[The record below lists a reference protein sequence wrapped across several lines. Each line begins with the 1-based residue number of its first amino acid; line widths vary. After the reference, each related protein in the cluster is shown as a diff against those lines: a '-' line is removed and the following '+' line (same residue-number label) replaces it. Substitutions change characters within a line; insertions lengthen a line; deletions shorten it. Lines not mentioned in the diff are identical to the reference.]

1 MSTSPSLIARI
12 KSTLISFLEIR
23 AKWVPKA
30 IRWIWLTVLGLFI
43 FTPLHIFT
51 VKVDLFHLYGGMPN
65 IHEVENPENDLSS
78 EVLSADGVS
87 LGRYFRYNRS
97 QVSFGELSDDLVNT
111 LIISEDHRFSSHS
124 GLDLEAFVRVA
135 FGFLILHPSGG
146 GSTITQQL
154 AKNLYTKNPHH
165 SLDGYIARLG
175 RYPRRL
181 VEKTKEW
188 IIAVELEKN
197 FTKKEII
204 AMYLN
209 TVEFSSNT
217 YGIKVAAETYFNKP
231 PDSLNLQESAVLV
244 GMLQNPSRYNPKK
257 YPERAVSKRNEVLAK
272 VYDHEYKIK
281 TRQQYDSI
289 CRLPLGLNFTIQNQ
303 NQGLATYFRTILSSY
318 LMSYCKKKG
327 IDLWNSGLKIYTTLD
342 SRLQHYAEEAMNVHM
357 KYLQGSFFREWK
369 ARNRDPW
376 SDDNGAEIPDFLQ
389 RRVKQ
394 TDAYKEYLAH
404 YGNDAKA
411 LEQALNTKRKMT
423 IFTWKGERDTLFSTM
438 DSLNYY
444 KRFLQAGLLA
454 MDPNTGHV
462 KAWVGGFNYKYFKF
476 DHVSQGK
483 RQPGSTFKP
492 FVYGLAMESGYS
504 PCQILKDISPQFAID
519 GQDPWYPPNA
529 DGSKGSGRS
538 MNLRQAMARS
548 VNSIT
553 AQMIQSLGAQ
563 NVVEFAHRV
572 GIRSSLAAVPSLCL
586 GTSDVS
592 LLEMVDAYCTFVNG
606 GLQIKP
612 LLITRIEDKNGNVI
626 ENFVADTK
634 HAINEQTAYKML
646 YMLKGGVEEKGGT
659 SRGVSW
665 ELKANNDL
673 GGKTGTTNDA
683 SDGWYMGVTHNL
695 VCGVWVGGDER
706 AIRFPSWSFGQGSK
720 TARPIWEKFML
731 NIYADPATGIKKGYF
746 QKPASGVDVSLDCK
760 NAPFI
765 PEEKDDDQ
773 PASEKEK
780 EGSEND
786 WDISK

>member
-1 MSTSPSLIARI
+1 MSTSPSLIERI
-12 KSTLISFLEIR
+12 NRAFTSFLEMKAAWI
-23 AKWVPKA
+23 PKA
-30 IRWIWLTVLGLFI
+30 TKIIWLTILALFI
-43 FTPLHIFT
+43 FIPLYIFT
-51 VKVDLFHLYGGMPN
+51 VKVDLFHLYGGMPD

-97 QVSFGELSDDLVNT
+97 QVTFDDLSDDLVNT
-111 LIISEDHRFSSHS
+111 LIISEDHRFYSHS
-124 GLDLEAFVRVA
+124 GLDLEAFVRVV
-135 FGFLILHPSGG
+135 FGVLTLHPTGG

-154 AKNLYTKNPHH
+154 AKNLYTKNPNR
-165 SLDGYIARLG
+165 SLDGYIAGLG
-175 RYPRRL
+175 RFPRRV

-188 IIAVELEKN
+188 IIAVDLEKN

-204 AMYLN
+204 AMYFN
-209 TVEFSSNT
+209 TMEFSSNT
-217 YGIKVAAETYFNKP
+217 YGIKVAAETYFNKE

-257 YPERAVSKRNEVLAK
+257 YPERALSKRNEVLFK
-272 VYDHEYKIK
+272 VYKHDYKLR
-281 TRQQYDSI
+281 TREQYDSI
-289 CRLPLGLNFTIQNQ
+289 CRLPLGLNFNIQNQ
-303 NQGLATYFRTILSSY
+303 NQGLATYFRTVLSSY
-318 LMSYCKKKG
+318 LMNYCKKKG
-327 IDLWNSGLKIYTTLD
+327 LDLWNSGLKIYTTLD
-342 SRLQHYAEEAMNVHM
+342 SRAQRYAEEAMNAHM
-357 KYLQGSFFREWK
+357 KVLQARFYSEWK
-369 ARNRDPW
+369 MRDRDPW
-376 SDDNGAEIPDFLQ
+376 SDEDGAEIPDFLQ

-394 TDAYKEYLAH
+394 TEACKDYVRRFKD
-404 YGNDAKA
+404 DAKA
-411 LEQALNTKRKMT
+411 IQKAIYEKRKMT

-454 MDPNTGHV
+454 MDPHTGHV

-476 DHVSQGK
+476 DHVVQGK

-504 PCQILKDISPQFAID
+504 PCQVLKDISPQFVID

-553 AQMIQSLGAQ
+553 AQMIQSLGAK

-572 GIRSSLAAVPSLCL
+572 GILSPLAAVPSLCL

-626 ENFVADTK
+626 ENFVADTR

-665 ELKANNDL
+665 ELKSNNDL

-683 SDGWYMGVTHNL
+683 SDGWYVGVTHNL

-731 NIYADPATGIKKGYF
+731 SVYADPSTGIKKGYF
-746 QKPASGVDVSLDCK
+746 QKPVSGVDVSLDCK
-760 NAPFI
+760 DAPYI
-765 PEEKDDDQ
+765 PEERDDDQ
-773 PASEKEK
+773 PIPERDKEEPEK
-780 EGSEND
+780 D
-786 WDISK
+786 WDISR